1 MPPPPLTTGHEP
13 PAPLRPPAVRE
24 LLFVERV
31 DTQMNKL
38 VQDAAKGS
46 GGGGALYTRAREVAR
61 LVVAILTRSARFY
74 SASSLLPSHTNEFIV
89 ALCGVLHTDALLSFR
104 VPQTSTPSPPIAS
117 CTSSSLSTLTADSSP
132 SDVVVVTTTRKRKH
146 ASSSKSSRSS
156 SFSSSSLSSSP
167 SKASRLKAG
176 ESKNITPVRQPK
188 KTIWNSRE
196 ALILPSDSSDDDDE
210 QLARA
215 ETLPIPDPKSAGV
228 QPSSELIDCI
238 DIDDED
244 DEGDGGDTSIV
255 DLTGQDSQEV
265 S

>member
-1 MPPPPLTTGHEP
+1 MPSS
-13 PAPLRPPAVRE
+13 
-24 LLFVERV
+24 LFITLQTKSVSHL
-31 DTQMNKL
+31 DL
-38 VQDAAKGS
+38 
-46 GGGGALYTRAREVAR
+46 GALGAGLDEKV
-61 LVVAILTRSARFY
+61 
-74 SASSLLPSHTNEFIV
+74 
-89 ALCGVLHTDALLSFR
+89 
-104 VPQTSTPSPPIAS
+104 TPSPP
-117 CTSSSLSTLTADSSP
+117 
-132 SDVVVVTTTRKRKH
+132 R
-146 ASSSKSSRSS
+146 
-156 SFSSSSLSSSP
+156 SLSSSP

-196 ALILPSDSSDDDDE
+196 ALILPSDSSDDDDDE